1 MFFEDTIFSYR
12 TRLAWYAGKS
22 LTCVSLIVSQILCPV
37 PAEQR
42 PLNEYRVLKDSW
54 FFGWSTQSPRVYAQR
69 LILLW
74 SLAWLVTGPVAAGS
88 FDPQENPIDFVLGGI
103 LGSNLS
109 VSLIVLRLVLGWGY
123 VGDRLQRP
131 TVIYE
136 ETGWYD
142 GQEWIKP
149 VAELDQ
155 DRLIVQY
162 ELRPILHRLRLT
174 LGALMGS
181 SLVIVF
187 LWLPLHG

>member
-1 MFFEDTIFSYR
+1 M
-12 TRLAWYAGKS
+12 
-22 LTCVSLIVSQILCPV
+22 LCPV

-54 FFGWSTQSPRVYAQR
+54 FFGWSTGSAKVYTRR

-74 SLAWLVTGPVAAGS
+74 SLAWLVSGPVAAGS
-88 FDPQENPIDFVLGGI
+88 FDPQEYPMNFALGGI
-103 LGSNLS
+103 LGSNLA
-109 VSLIVLRLVLGWGY
+109 VGLVLLRLVLGWGY

-149 VAELDQ
+149 AAELDQ

-162 ELRPILHRLRLT
+162 ELRPILYRLRLT
-174 LGALMGS
+174 LGGVIAS
-181 SLVIVF
+181 SMLIIA
-187 LWLPLHG
+187 LWLAQ